1 MKKTAVCIALVGL
14 LALGGQAIAE
24 IGTIDDVPAATL
36 MVPYFEVDLNDPN
49 QNTTLFSIN
58 NASAAPAIAHVVL
71 WTDLSVPTLD
81 FNVFLTGY
89 DVYTVNLRDLFTTGA
104 IPPSSANNVA
114 ISPRGIFSL
123 TTNPISGVGP
133 GSPGCA
139 DQLPIGNLPAS
150 VVAHLIAAHTGQGS
164 GIFGGLCSG
173 IDYGDNIARG
183 YVTVDN
189 ANFCNLRF
197 PTDCAAGYFIAGGL
211 GDSNN
216 INQLWGDWFM
226 VDTLNNFA
234 QGDTLVH
241 IEANSNFD
249 ALQIPLLDPDTG
261 VTVTTVANA
270 TGYTFY
276 GRYFV
281 PPTGPD
287 NREPLGTIW
296 GTRYLNGGVFDQTRL
311 IVWRDSTADDIAPP
325 PNQSWCNGAGP
336 SWFPLNETE
345 VIAFN
350 EAEDAVE
357 ICFFTGGF
365 VSPPDESDP
374 PCFPWETHL
383 YNWGEGDLSVPFNF
397 GWAWLNLNLPPDA
410 PIGDADFGSDG
421 NIAQSYVTTTHSA
434 LGLFSVGLQ
443 AVQLY
448 DACQDYNQFLNG
460 AIENGGVNII
470 D

>member
-104 IPPSSANNVA
+104 IPPSSANNTA

-216 INQLWGDWFM
+216 INQLWGDYFY
-226 VDTLNNFA
+226 VNSAENFA
-234 QGDTLVH
+234 QGETLVH
-241 IEANSNFD
+241 IEASG
-249 ALQIPLLDPDTG
+249 QG
-261 VTVTTVANA
+261 VTGGPGVLGAAN
-270 TGYTFY
+270 YTFY
-276 GRYFV
+276 RRYCAGGQDQREGLASTWAVRFLSGGAF
-281 PPTGPD
+281 TG
-287 NREPLGTIW
+287 GT
-296 GTRYLNGGVFDQTRL
+296 DL
-311 IVWRDSTADDIAPP
+311 IVWRDAKRTILPFSCALPFPAPYPLGANQIVIFDEQENPSVAPP
-325 PNQSWCNGAGP
+325 C
-336 SWFPLNETE
+336 T
-345 VIAFN
+345 
-350 EAEDAVE
+350 
-357 ICFFTGGF
+357 
-365 VSPPDESDP
+365 VSPCTELPTNAI
-374 PCFPWETHL
+374 PWETQAL
-383 YNWGEGDLSVPFNF
+383 DVGPLSPDFPTPFPF
-397 GWAWLNLNLPPDA
+397 GWLYLNLNSVVAGSQVPFEPLMQNHVSVRMDA
-410 PIGDADFGSDG
+410 EGR
-421 NIAQSYVTTTHSA
+421 
-434 LGLFSVGLQ
+434 FSVGFDGLQ
-443 AVQLY
+443 LDNVTDPATASDVILPVC
-448 DACQDYNQFLNG
+448 DGAPDPPACG
-460 AIENGGVNII
+460 P
-470 D
+470 